1 MIVLSPRAE
10 PSGARCY
17 GAVGDSLG
25 STGNA
30 TATLVPSPGRLDTD
44 RPAERVDAIGEADE
58 ARAAGSIGSG

>member
-17 GAVGDSLG
+17 RAVSDSLG
-25 STGNA
+25 STGNS

-44 RPAERVDAIGEADE
+44 RAAERVDASEADE